1 MLINTKMV
9 KQLIEVTIN
18 FVIEFTVEDNNVDTL
33 ANNDD
38 KLIYARMMGDL

>member
-1 MLINTKMV
+1 MLINTKIV

-18 FVIEFTVEDNNVDTL
+18 FVIEFTVKDNNVDTL
-33 ANNDD
+33 ANIDD